1 MLGGIAVVVPCYRVR
16 NHILDVIGRIGHEC
30 SRIYVVDDCCPEG
43 TGEFVLERCCDP
55 RVTVITNPTNLGVG
69 GAVMAGYRQAIAD
82 GASVIVKIDGDGQ
95 MDPALLPL
103 FVAPILSGQADYT
116 KGNRFYDLS
125 SIARMPKVRIFGN
138 AVLSFMSKLSTGY
151 WHVFDPTNG
160 YTAIEARVASR
171 LPFDRISSRYF
182 FESDMLF
189 RLNTIRAVILDVPMD
204 ANYGDESSNL
214 QISRIFHEF
223 LLKHCRNF
231 AKRIFYSY
239 FLRDMSAA
247 SLELVVGLA
256 LLTFGVCFG
265 GMHWIES
272 LRTPLCQYDLRH
284 LPLEV

>member
-1 MLGGIAVVVPCYRVR
+1 MDLSNGAEGRPSHAQVEYESGGR
-16 NHILDVIGRIGHEC
+16 
-30 SRIYVVDDCCPEG
+30 
-43 TGEFVLERCCDP
+43 DP
-55 RVTVITNPTNLGVG
+55 RADMFVAERPWGDFRQFVSNETVTVKIITVTPGH
-69 GAVMAGYRQAIAD
+69 R
-82 GASVIVKIDGDGQ
+82 
-95 MDPALLPL
+95 
-103 FVAPILSGQADYT
+103 LSLQKHGHRGELWQ
-116 KGNRFYDLS
+116 
-125 SIARMPKVRIFGN
+125 
-138 AVLSFMSKLSTGY
+138 
-151 WHVFDPTNG
+151 
-160 YTAIEARVASR
+160 
-171 LPFDRISSRYF
+171 
-182 FESDMLF
+182 
-189 RLNTIRAVILDVPMD
+189 ILDVPMD